1 MSKIDD
7 GGPAFPSE
15 HGNVPENVGQH
26 GRANGVSMRDY
37 FAAQAMPQIFHA
49 VGFKAVAK
57 VGGIEGS
64 GIIAIAAYE
73 LADAMIEA
81 RSL

>member
-7 GGPAFPSE
+7 GGPAFPPM
-15 HGNVPENVGQH
+15 HDPNHHVFG
-26 GRANGVSMRDY
+26 MTLRDY